1 MDTAN
6 PLVKLAIYIYNFIP
20 NSASCERLFSDM
32 GNIKAKKCNRLST
45 RKTRDCAFIKGE
57 LRSQH
62 AKQGTARQ
70 RLKRQFGIKGG
81 APLDADPTVSQLEE
95 EEFLK
100 EIDNVTESE
109 DSDESNESD
118 TLPESILEPDP
129 SRSSSNP
136 SCVIQV
142 AQQLMRAVEDD
153 SDESDV
159 DEDLVPSLS
168 ESLVTLKAGTSK
180 VSGFTC

>member
-1 MDTAN
+1 
-6 PLVKLAIYIYNFIP
+6 
-20 NSASCERLFSDM
+20 M
-32 GNIKAKKCNRLST
+32 GNIKTKKRNRLST

-81 APLDADPTVSQLEE
+81 APLNVDPTASRLEE

-109 DSDESNESD
+109 DSNESD

-136 SCVIQV
+136 SRVIQV

-159 DEDLVPSLS
+159 DEDPVPSLS
-168 ESLVTLKAGTSK
+168 ESLVTPMDQRLVDLRADYEGRQLI
-180 VSGFTC
+180 

>member
-1 MDTAN
+1 M
-6 PLVKLAIYIYNFIP
+6 
-20 NSASCERLFSDM
+20 
-32 GNIKAKKCNRLST
+32 
-45 RKTRDCAFIKGE
+45 
-57 LRSQH
+57 
-62 AKQGTARQ
+62 KQGTARQ

-81 APLDADPTVSQLEE
+81 APLDADPTASRLGE

-136 SCVIQV
+136 SRVIQV

-159 DEDLVPSLS
+159 DEDPVPSLS
-168 ESLVTLKAGTSK
+168 ESLVMLKAGTSK